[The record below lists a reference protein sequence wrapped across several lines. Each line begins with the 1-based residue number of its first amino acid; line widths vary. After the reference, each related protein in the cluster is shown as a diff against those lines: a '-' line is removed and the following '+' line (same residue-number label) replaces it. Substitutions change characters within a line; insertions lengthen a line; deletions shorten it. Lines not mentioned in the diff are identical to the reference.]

1 MKNARY
7 DEKTQRISLNI
18 PDPNLFLEIQNY
30 LEEKGAFIDIQ
41 LNRKILQMRAEYFVE
56 LSLLL
61 ENEENR
67 KEVIKKIRKTLKAS
81 EKGNAVFYEKI

>member
-1 MKNARY
+1 MHDMMK
-7 DEKTQRISLNI
+7 KIQRISLNI

-67 KEVIKKIRKTLKAS
+67 KEVIKKIKRLLNLRKKEMRSFTK
-81 EKGNAVFYEKI
+81 KI